1 MPPADC
7 PPMHMS
13 AQRSGY
19 CCAAFTIVEL
29 LVVVA
34 IIGTLAGLLLPAIQA
49 SRAAAARNQCMS
61 NLKQIGIAC
70 VQNHA
75 GMSRASVPLA
85 APF

>member
-1 MPPADC
+1 
-7 PPMHMS
+7 MHMS

-19 CCAAFTIVEL
+19 RCAAFTIVEL

-61 NLKQIGIAC
+61 KPQTDRNRLPEL
-70 VQNHA
+70 
-75 GMSRASVPLA
+75 SRGQREVA
-85 APF
+85 AISTLPRPEHDR